1 MRHLIFAFAIV
12 LLTACQETTI
22 NPVAVGTLQGSVTS
36 PSGEAVA
43 NARVETSPAS
53 SVVLS
58 DSLGQFL
65 IEGISAGEYTVT
77 AKLTSFRSET
87 LTVTVAANQT
97 TQVVFTLEPRA
108 SSLGSLSGTLFD
120 GINNQPVAGASITTR
135 PPSVALITGPTGQFA
150 IDSLAVGN
158 YTVIVEKFGYT
169 TDSVAVAVNENKVTP
184 VAMLLNPADVTTVN
198 VPAQP
203 QPTIAAREQPV
214 DLTLRWVVERP
225 RAEAQLR
232 YEVLLYTAE
241 QPEARVLGNNLTD
254 TNLEVANLDSAR
266 NYLWQVI
273 VHDQGRR
280 TVGDVWTFRTGGS

>member
-1 MRHLIFAFAIV
+1 MRHIIFAFII
-12 LLTACQETTI
+12 LLLAACQETTI
-22 NPVAVGTLQGSVTS
+22 NPVAVGSLQGSVTNTL
-36 PSGEAVA
+36 GEAIA

-53 SVVLS
+53 SVVLT
-58 DSLGQFL
+58 DSAGQFL

-77 AKLTSFRSET
+77 AKLASFRSET

-97 TQVVFTLEPRA
+97 TQVGFSLEPRA
-108 SSLGSLSGTLFD
+108 SSLGSLFGTLLD

-135 PPSVALITGPTGQFA
+135 PPSVALITGPTGQFV

-184 VAMLLNPADVTTVN
+184 VAMLLTPADVTTVN

-241 QPEARVLGNNLTD
+241 QPEARVLSSNLTD
-254 TNLEVANLDSAR
+254 TNLEVSGLDSAR

-280 TVGDVWTFRTGGS
+280 TVGEVWTFRTR